1 MAKKQSLKKNLNQ
14 NDIERKQE
22 GNLFDK
28 TFKEISEKVFLTLVE
43 ERLGIKIKSF
53 RPLKEK
59 MQRTIEREMDFFY
72 EVITEDDDKFILH
85 MEFESGDNLDM
96 VYRVGEYHGI
106 ELRRKKLKIRHVV
119 VYLGTELPKMRT
131 QLKPEEIYTGFE
143 LINVH
148 ALKTEELLSSQIPD
162 TVLIAVLADYPPEQ
176 TESILRLIVR
186 KLKALSQNESELSVY
201 FSQLITFSRLRKI
214 EELTIKITEEMPITY
229 DIETDY
235 LYKKGIEK
243 GVERTN
249 YQKSY
254 GFVHNLL
261 LESDFSDE
269 KIARIA
275 GVEIAFVQKVK
286 ADMSRS

>member
-1 MAKKQSLKKNLNQ
+1 M
-14 NDIERKQE
+14 
-22 GNLFDK
+22 
-28 TFKEISEKVFLTLVE
+28 TLVE

-186 KLKALSQNESELSVY
+186 KLKALS
-201 FSQLITFSRLRKI
+201 
-214 EELTIKITEEMPITY
+214 
-229 DIETDY
+229 
-235 LYKKGIEK
+235 
-243 GVERTN
+243 
-249 YQKSY
+249 
-254 GFVHNLL
+254 
-261 LESDFSDE
+261 
-269 KIARIA
+269 
-275 GVEIAFVQKVK
+275 
-286 ADMSRS
+286 

>member
-148 ALKTEELLSSQIPD
+148 ALKTE
-162 TVLIAVLADYPPEQ
+162 
-176 TESILRLIVR
+176 
-186 KLKALSQNESELSVY
+186 K
-201 FSQLITFSRLRKI
+201 
-214 EELTIKITEEMPITY
+214 
-229 DIETDY
+229 
-235 LYKKGIEK
+235 
-243 GVERTN
+243 N
-249 YQKSY
+249 Y
-254 GFVHNLL
+254 
-261 LESDFSDE
+261 
-269 KIARIA
+269 
-275 GVEIAFVQKVK
+275 
-286 ADMSRS
+286 